1 MQITDVRIRKVEKEG
16 KMKAVV
22 SITIDEEFV
31 VHDIKII
38 EGEKGL
44 FIAMPSRKAADGEYR
59 DIAHEAGIFQHCQNP
74 KVEQQG
80 RDENPLLFLCKGGLP
95 CLFAL
100 FIQFRLCLV
109 KGNLVFRRHIPDFH
123 RCQICSHRGRQQINE
138 NPPTGNKIKYIVSN
152 KKRYPSA
159 TLWCQEI
166 CCGSQYKKNDKS
178 K

>member
-59 DIAHEAGIFQHCQNP
+59 DIAHPINSGTRDRI
-74 KVEQQG
+74 QQ
-80 RDENPLLFLCKGGLP
+80 LIL
-95 CLFAL
+95 
-100 FIQFRLCLV
+100 
-109 KGNLVFRRHIPDFH
+109 
-123 RCQICSHRGRQQINE
+123 
-138 NPPTGNKIKYIVSN
+138 
-152 KKRYPSA
+152 SA
-159 TLWCQEI
+159 YEKAAAE
-166 CCGSQYKKNDKS
+166 SEEEY
-178 K
+178 